1 MMMKFFNT
9 SYNQN
14 LYDFAILLLRITVG
28 CFMITHGL
36 QKLDMLME
44 SGTAQFPDPLGV
56 GAQASLVLTVF
67 AELIC
72 SFLILMGFATR
83 LATIPLIITMLI
95 IIFVIHSKDPFDNK
109 ELAGLYLAIYILLL
123 IIGSGRYS
131 VDRLIAGKKKK
142 INY

>member
-1 MMMKFFNT
+1 MMMRFFNT

-14 LYDFAILLLRITVG
+14 LYDFTILLLRITVG
-28 CFMITHGL
+28 CFMMTHGL
-36 QKLDMLME
+36 QKLDMLMNINPIKF
-44 SGTAQFPDPLGV
+44 ADPMGV
-56 GAQASLVLTVF
+56 GAEASLVLTVF
-67 AELIC
+67 AELVC

-83 LATIPLIITMLI
+83 LAAIPLIITMFI
-95 IIFVIHSKDPFDNK
+95 AVFVIHSKDSFDNK
-109 ELAGLYLAIYILLL
+109 ELPGLYLAIYVLLL

>member
-1 MMMKFFNT
+1 MMRLFNT

-14 LYDFAILLLRITVG
+14 LYDFTILLLRITVG

-44 SGTAQFPDPLGV
+44 SGPVKFVDPLGV
-56 GAQASLVLTVF
+56 GAQASLILTVF

-83 LATIPLIITMLI
+83 LAAIPLIITMFI
-95 IIFVIHSKDPFDNK
+95 AVFVIHSEDNFSNK
-109 ELAGLYLAIYILLL
+109 ELPGLYLAIYVLLL
-123 IIGSGRYS
+123 IIGSGRFS
-131 VDRLIAGKKKK
+131 VDRLITGKKKK

>member
-1 MMMKFFNT
+1 
-9 SYNQN
+9 
-14 LYDFAILLLRITVG
+14 
-28 CFMITHGL
+28 MITHGL

>member
-1 MMMKFFNT
+1 MMRFFNT

-14 LYDFAILLLRITVG
+14 LYDLAILLLRITVG
-28 CFMITHGL
+28 CFMMTHGL

-44 SGTAQFPDPLGV
+44 GGPIKFADPIGV
-56 GAQASLVLTVF
+56 GAQASLILTVF

-83 LATIPLIITMLI
+83 LATIPLIITMFVAVFI
-95 IIFVIHSKDPFDNK
+95 IHGKDDFGNK
-109 ELAGLYLAIYILLL
+109 ELPGLYLAVYILLL
-123 IIGSGRYS
+123 VIGSGRFS
-131 VDRLIAGKKKK
+131 VDRLIAGKKRK